1 LPNMDKTSPSPA
13 ASGSSAITVIIIED
27 DPVVSALL
35 ADWIRETHG
44 FSLVGRYSN
53 AESAVPVIREKRPN
67 IAIVDISLPGM
78 SGIACIQDL
87 KPKLPDTQFVMLTIF
102 EDTDHIFKAL
112 TAGATG
118 YLSKKTPRAELIDA
132 LHEVHAGGSPMS
144 SSIVR
149 KVVQSFRRPVQNP
162 AQTIELSPRETQVLE
177 LLARGDTLK
186 DIAEQLGVRMATV
199 GTFLR
204 RIYEKLQVHSRG
216 QAVAVYANIPMKKTP

>member
-1 LPNMDKTSPSPA
+1 MNNISTGSA
-13 ASGSSAITVIIIED
+13 GSGSSAITVVIIED
-27 DPVVSALL
+27 DAVVSELL
-35 ADWIRETHG
+35 AEWIEETKG
-44 FSLVGRYSN
+44 FFLAGRYSN
-53 AESAVPVIREKRPN
+53 AEDAMPAIREKRPN

-78 SGIACIQDL
+78 SGIDCVQDL
-87 KPKLPDTQFVMLTIF
+87 KLKLPDTQFVMLTVF

-118 YLSKKTPRAELIDA
+118 YLSKKIPRADLIEA
-132 LHEVHAGGSPMS
+132 LHELHAGGSPMS
-144 SSIVR
+144 SSIAR

-162 AQTIELSPRETQVLE
+162 AQAVELSPRETQVLE

-186 DIAEQLGVRMATV
+186 DIADQLGVKMATV

-216 QAVAVYANIPMKKTP
+216 QAVAVYANIPMKKML